1 MLNAYFKFVQQSD
14 FTFFFF
20 VLINFVNYFCQKL
33 KIIFNDL
40 KFFLN
45 ILLASMKTTFFLLE
59 SIFCALSNEI
69 LHSLLL

>member
-1 MLNAYFKFVQQSD
+1 MRTSNSYNTVILHLFLFDKFCELFLS
-14 FTFFFF
+14 
-20 VLINFVNYFCQKL
+20 
-33 KIIFNDL
+33 IFNDL
-40 KFFLN
+40 KIFLN

>member
-1 MLNAYFKFVQQSD
+1 MRTSNSYNRVILH
-14 FTFFFF
+14 FFFCF
-20 VLINFVNYFCQKL
+20 DKFCEL
-33 KIIFNDL
+33 FLSIFNDF